1 MEAYSA
7 RRRTEAIEVMK
18 VKVTGEQRAVAV
30 LKAFDRDNFKVID
43 KGLKQAGEVLRDEVR
58 ANTPTSS
65 PLSGWG
71 TWTATNVSRK
81 GVSSTRDLA
90 YNATKVR
97 TGIKVTTKQSKKVST
112 GGEFQVAVQTTSAA
126 GAIFALTGSKKKR
139 YGENPSYRGRS
150 FVDNMNN
157 RFSEK
162 YARGLNEAAK
172 NKPVVAKAQEK
183 VAEVIREAERKANR
197 ILGGRR

>member
-1 MEAYSA
+1 
-7 RRRTEAIEVMK
+7 MK
-18 VKVTGEQRAVAV
+18 VKITGEQRAVAV
-30 LKAFDRDNFKVID
+30 LKAFDRGNFKVID
-43 KGLKQAGEVLRDEVR
+43 KGLKEAGEVLRDEVR
-58 ANTPTSS
+58 ANTPTSA

-71 TWTATNVSRK
+71 RWQATRVSRK
-81 GVSSTRDLA
+81 GVATTRDLS
-90 YNATKVR
+90 YNTTKVR
-97 TGIKVTTKQSKKVST
+97 TGIKVTTKQGKKVST

-157 RFSEK
+157 RFGKK

-183 VAEVIREAERKANR
+183 VAAVIREAERKANR

>member
-1 MEAYSA
+1 
-7 RRRTEAIEVMK
+7 MK
-18 VKVTGEQRAVAV
+18 VKITGEQRAIAV

-43 KGLKQAGEVLRDEVR
+43 KGLKEAGEVLRDEVR
-58 ANTPTSS
+58 ANTPTSA

-71 TWTATNVSRK
+71 KWTATSVSK
-81 GVSSTRDLA
+81 KTGVTSTRDLS

-97 TGIKVTTKQSKKVST
+97 TGIKVVTSQPKRETT
-112 GGEFQVAVQTTSAA
+112 GGQFRVAVATMSPA
-126 GAIFALTGSKKKR
+126 GAIYALTGSKKLR
-139 YGENPSYRGRS
+139 YGRQPSYRGRS

-157 RFSEK
+157 RSGKK

-172 NKPVVAKAQEK
+172 NKPVVAKAKEK
-183 VAEVIREAERKANR
+183 VAEVIREAERKADR